1 MPKPLRSSGEDQ
13 LDKIRAERDALRLEI
28 RQAHEAIQG
37 LRDAVRDGRQA
48 RYELETRL
56 VTHINEQM
64 AEWTRITNK
73 RIDGAMRQWDKF
85 LSITAQRM
93 ADSLA
98 QAGGVETA
106 EEAWR
111 TMLDELANQLLHLI
125 RRDGRNLI
133 KLLDKDLDIRREPFR
148 YAETFPAMFRPPA
161 DRHPR
166 SDRYRTDIQ
175 SGFLGALRS
184 AAGASDL
191 RFRGARTAFS
201 ARSLRVN
208 RSAS

>member
-1 MPKPLRSSGEDQ
+1 
-13 LDKIRAERDALRLEI
+13 
-28 RQAHEAIQG
+28 
-37 LRDAVRDGRQA
+37 
-48 RYELETRL
+48 
-56 VTHINEQM
+56 M

-148 YAETFPAMFRPPA
+148 YAETFPAMFRPPQQIRPPPGVIVTGPISRA
-161 DRHPR
+161 V
-166 SDRYRTDIQ
+166 S
-175 SGFLGALRS
+175 
-184 AAGASDL
+184 
-191 RFRGARTAFS
+191 
-201 ARSLRVN
+201 
-208 RSAS
+208 